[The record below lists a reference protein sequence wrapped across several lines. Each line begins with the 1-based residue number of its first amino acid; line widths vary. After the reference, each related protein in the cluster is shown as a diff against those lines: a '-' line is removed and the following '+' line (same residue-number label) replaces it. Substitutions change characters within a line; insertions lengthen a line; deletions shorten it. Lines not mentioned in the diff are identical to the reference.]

1 MGTANPSHLR
11 GAVRLAIAGVR
22 RRGRGRPAQ
31 PVEPSRKLAVEHP
44 SLVIDQKRV
53 RRYLTATRGTGL
65 WMDSPVLPPTYSAV
79 WETAL
84 MLELLALDGMPF
96 PSGGIVHMASEL
108 VVVRPLRMDD
118 RIRCRIEVERV
129 EAHPR
134 GVLLGLKC
142 RSWNAVGQLG
152 QENATTLLVRGG
164 EAPSRGTRSGGQGPR
179 EGGDEGEEPALR
191 EWREV
196 ASWELSAGAGL
207 AYARASG
214 DFNPIHLWPWSSR
227 LLGFTRPI
235 LHGHCSLAMVA
246 HELLRATGRQPR
258 RLLGRFRAPLELP
271 SPVRLEIAGAGDQG
285 GAALRLVRPGRE
297 EKPFVEGV
305 WVGAKPPS

>member
-11 GAVRLAIAGVR
+11 AAVRLAIAGVR
-22 RRGRGRPAQ
+22 RRGSGRPAQ

-44 SLVIDQKRV
+44 SLAIDQKRV
-53 RRYLTATRGTGL
+53 RRYLTATRGSDL
-65 WMDSPVLPPTYSAV
+65 WTNPTLLPPTYSAV

-96 PSGGIVHMASEL
+96 PTGGIVHMGSEL
-108 VVVRPLRMDD
+108 VVVRQLRIDD
-118 RIRCRIEVERV
+118 RIRCRIELERV

-142 RSWNAVGQLG
+142 RSWNAAGQLG

-164 EAPSRGTRSGGQGPR
+164 GAPGQGTRSPGGVQRSRQDG
-179 EGGDEGEEPALR
+179 GEESTSR
-191 EWREV
+191 DWREV
-196 ASWELSAGAGL
+196 VSWELPADAGF

-227 LLGFTRPI
+227 LLGFSRPI

-271 SPVRLEIAGAGDQG
+271 GRVRLEISSAGEEG
-285 GAALRLVRPGRE
+285 GAALRLVGPGRE
-297 EKPFVEGV
+297 GKPFVEGE
-305 WVGAKPPS
+305 WVGAKLAS